1 MIPRVVRLGAAL
13 AVLLLPLVASALTP
27 CRLNGLELEA
37 RCGRL
42 ARPLDPAQPQGA
54 QIDVHFAVLPALAR
68 NKHADPVVFFA
79 GGPGQSAIE
88 LAGPLSRLLARFAYR
103 RDIVL
108 IDQRGTGRSA
118 ALMCADVAPDTPLRD
133 SADPARQAQRLRE
146 CGERLQ
152 SLPHGDLRHYA
163 TSTAMADADA
173 VRRALGV
180 RQWNLI
186 GASYGTRAALEY
198 LRLHPNAVRRLV
210 LDGVAPPDMRL
221 PLVSAADA
229 QAVFD
234 ALLRWCASD
243 SDCRSRH
250 PRLQQSWR
258 TLLDSLPREV
268 RVTHPLSGR
277 TETLTLTRA
286 MLFGLLRVPLYSPAL
301 SSALPV
307 AIEEAA
313 GGRFDAL
320 VGLASAVGAG
330 RLAEGMHLSVICSE
344 DSVDADA
351 DASSTDF
358 GAGLA
363 PLYRQ
368 VCAAWPR
375 AAVSAAFYQLTPTQV
390 PALLLS
396 GALDPV
402 TPPRHA
408 DRVARAL
415 GGSARQVVVP
425 NAGHGVLGLG
435 CMDQVVFRFIDAGSD
450 AEALQVDAACAQ
462 GLPRP
467 ALFVP
472 PGGGR

>member
-1 MIPRVVRLGAAL
+1 
-13 AVLLLPLVASALTP
+13 
-27 CRLNGLELEA
+27 
-37 RCGRL
+37 
-42 ARPLDPAQPQGA
+42 
-54 QIDVHFAVLPALAR
+54 
-68 NKHADPVVFFA
+68 
-79 GGPGQSAIE
+79 
-88 LAGPLSRLLARFAYR
+88 
-103 RDIVL
+103 
-108 IDQRGTGRSA
+108 
-118 ALMCADVAPDTPLRD
+118 
-133 SADPARQAQRLRE
+133 
-146 CGERLQ
+146 
-152 SLPHGDLRHYA
+152 LPHGDLRHYA

-180 RQWNLI
+180 VRWNLI

-221 PLVSAADA
+221 PQVSAVDA

-234 ALLRWCASD
+234 ALLRWCEAD
-243 SDCRSRH
+243 GDCRSKHSHLR
-250 PRLQQSWR
+250 QSWR
-258 TLLDSLPREV
+258 ALLDSLPREV

-277 TETLTLTRA
+277 AETLTLTRD
-286 MLFGLLRVPLYSPAL
+286 MLFGLLRVPLYSPVL

-307 AIEEAA
+307 AIDEAA

-320 VGLASAVGAG
+320 VGLAASVGAG
-330 RLAEGMHLSVICSE
+330 RLAEGMHFSVICSE
-344 DSVDADA
+344 DAVEADA
-351 DASSTDF
+351 PAAADF

-368 VCAAWPR
+368 VCADWPR
-375 AAVSAAFYQLTPTQV
+375 AAVNEAFYKLTPARV

-396 GALDPV
+396 GELDPV

-408 DRVARAL
+408 ERVARAL

-435 CMDQVVFRFIDAGSD
+435 CMAQVVFRFIDADSD
-450 AEALQVDAACAQ
+450 AEALQVDAGCTRA
-462 GLPRP
+462 LPRP

>member
-1 MIPRVVRLGAAL
+1 LIARFVRHGAAL
-13 AVLLLPLVASALTP
+13 ALLLPLMASALTP
-27 CRLNGLELEA
+27 CRLKGVEHEA
-37 RCGRL
+37 RCGQL
-42 ARPLDPAQPQGA
+42 VRPLDPAQPQGT

-118 ALMCADVAPDTPLRD
+118 ALMCDEVAPNTPLRD
-133 SADPARQAQRLRE
+133 SADPARQVQRLRE
-146 CGERLQ
+146 CRERLL

-180 RQWNLI
+180 VRWNLI

-221 PLVSAADA
+221 PQVSAVDA

-234 ALLRWCASD
+234 ALLRWCEAD
-243 SDCRSRH
+243 GDCRSKHSHLR
-250 PRLQQSWR
+250 QSWR
-258 TLLDSLPREV
+258 ALLDSLPREV

-277 TETLTLTRA
+277 AETLTLTRD
-286 MLFGLLRVPLYSPAL
+286 MLFGLLRVPLYSPVL

-307 AIEEAA
+307 AIDEAA

-320 VGLASAVGAG
+320 VGLAASVGAG
-330 RLAEGMHLSVICSE
+330 RLAEGMHFSVICSE
-344 DSVDADA
+344 DAVEADA
-351 DASSTDF
+351 PAAADF

-368 VCAAWPR
+368 VCADWPR
-375 AAVSAAFYQLTPTQV
+375 AAVNEAFYKLTPARV

-396 GALDPV
+396 GELDPV

-408 DRVARAL
+408 ERVARAL

-435 CMDQVVFRFIDAGSD
+435 CMAQVVFRFIDADSD
-450 AEALQVDAACAQ
+450 AEALQVDAGCTRA
-462 GLPRP
+462 LPRP